1 MIAEELYYFDTYQEE
16 GFYVMYDVQNGAYEH
31 QENGHMY
38 QELYD
43 AHVEGCVLASSY
55 QKYDLDDLSGL
66 DFIQ

>member
-16 GFYVMYDVQNGAYEH
+16 GFYVIYDVQNGAYEH

-43 AHVEGCVLASSY
+43 AHVEGCVLASSN